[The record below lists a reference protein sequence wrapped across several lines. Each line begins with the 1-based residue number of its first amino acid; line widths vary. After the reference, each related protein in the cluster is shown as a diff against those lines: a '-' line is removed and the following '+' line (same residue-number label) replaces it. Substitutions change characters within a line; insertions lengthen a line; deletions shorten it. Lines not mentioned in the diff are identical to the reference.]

1 VNKEL
6 VINSTSSGV
15 EIALLE
21 DKRLVELHYD
31 NDDQYAVG
39 DLYLGRVRKI
49 AAGLNAVFVEIG
61 HSKDA
66 FLHYTDLS
74 PQFKSLQKF
83 TQAVTAPQQAGAG
96 FDYGNMQLE
105 PEILKTGKI
114 TDVLKTRDQ
123 VLVQILKEPISSKGP
138 RISCELTLPGRFI
151 VLSPFN
157 NFVTIS
163 RKITNNDERKRLQR
177 IIEAIKPK
185 NFGVIVRTAA
195 EGQSTAE
202 LHQDLLDLAAS
213 WTSMQENLAKST
225 APSKILSE
233 KNKTTSILRD
243 LLNEDFNAVICNDE
257 HIIAEAKT
265 YVSRIA
271 PDKIKIVSGYKSTV
285 PIFDHYGIS
294 KQVKSS
300 FGKTV
305 MLPTGGY
312 LIIERTEAMH
322 VVDVNSGHKFG
333 KENQE
338 ETSLST
344 NVLAAKELA
353 RQLRLRDL
361 GGIIIVDFIDMKN
374 PDHKKVVFNE
384 MELAMR
390 GDRARHSI
398 LPVSKF
404 GLMQIT
410 RQRLRPE
417 IEINTGETCPTCLGT
432 GAVRSTTLIT
442 DDIENKL
449 AYIIKQG
456 TSQLALHV
464 NPILYSHFTK
474 TKGFFGTNNLNKE
487 WNKRLGAKI
496 KIVEEQHYELISYT
510 IHDGVSGEEI
520 KL

>member
-1 VNKEL
+1 LNKEL

-39 DLYLGRVRKI
+39 DLYLGKVKKI
-49 AAGLNAVFVEIG
+49 ASGLNAVFVDIG

-74 PQFKSLQKF
+74 PQYKTLQKF
-83 TQAVTAPQQAGAG
+83 TKLAVAHKGETSYD
-96 FDYGNMQLE
+96 FSTLTIE

-114 TDVLKTRDQ
+114 NDVIKTRDE

-138 RISCELTLPGRFI
+138 RISCEITLPGRFI

-157 NFVTIS
+157 NFVTVS
-163 RKITNNDERKRLQR
+163 RKISSVEERKRLQR

-202 LHQDLLDLAAS
+202 LHQDLLDLVAS
-213 WTSMQENLAKST
+213 WTTMLTNLQKAA
-225 APSKILSE
+225 APFKILSE

-243 LLNEDFNAVICNDE
+243 LLTGDFNAISSNDE
-257 HIIAEAKT
+257 NIVEEAKL
-265 YVSRIA
+265 YIGRIA
-271 PDKIKIVSGYKSTV
+271 PDKMKIISQYKNTQ
-285 PIFDHYGIS
+285 PIFDFYGIS

-322 VVDVNSGHKFG
+322 VVDVNSGHKIG
-333 KENQE
+333 KESQE

-344 NVLAAKELA
+344 NIYAAKELA
-353 RQLRLRDL
+353 RQLRLRDM
-361 GGIIIVDFIDMKN
+361 GGIIIVDFIDMRN
-374 PDHKKVVFNE
+374 PDHKKVLFNE
-384 MELAMR
+384 MENAMST
-390 GDRARHSI
+390 DRARHSI
-398 LPVSKF
+398 LQISKF

-417 IEINTGETCPTCLGT
+417 IEINTGETCPSCAGT
-432 GAVRSTTLIT
+432 GAVRSTVLIT
-442 DDIENKL
+442 DDIEHKL
-449 AYIIKQG
+449 TYIVKQG
-456 TSQLALHV
+456 SKDLSLHV

-474 TKGFFGTNNLNKE
+474 SKGFFGVNNLNKE
-487 WNKRLGAKI
+487 WNKKLNARI
-496 KIVEEQHYELISYT
+496 KIVEEPHYELIAYT
-510 IHDGVSGEEI
+510 IHDTANGDEI
-520 KL
+520 KM